1 MPKSKTVKVCR
12 FLFQTVAVVLV
23 LFALAV
29 SLIRGLLPQLPEARY
44 EVINYL
50 HEQYQVEVQIGKLS
64 AEWQAFGPAL
74 TVNNLVIPPQQKLP
88 VTIIANKVH
97 FKLDFWQTLLTL
109 SPKIETV
116 NFDGIHVALN
126 VDELSTGNAE
136 PASSTN
142 LDWLYALLLEQL
154 EYFSISD
161 GTLQLLS
168 STHDFRPIF
177 ISNFIW
183 HNSPELHQGK
193 GFMHLDSEASAKELL
208 ALRVDLE
215 GDGYNPDEL
224 VGQIYLSAKSL
235 DLGEWASRQHDPLLK
250 LDNIEFEGVVN
261 LKAWL
266 GIEYR
271 TINTGLLTFEPS
283 WLQWNTSG
291 QHQKFAINGGA
302 LKWQPNNNGWQVSSH
317 DLDFST
323 NGVPWP
329 ELNLSLK
336 TNYSDLS
343 VSINKIAPEVLTPLL
358 PLIPKMGEK
367 GVEKWRAL
375 SPKGVIGPLQL
386 LKEPGKPFLLKT
398 AVKQLE
404 WSAMDNIP
412 GTSPIDFN
420 ISWANGLLNAEFP
433 EQDYLL
439 DFQDGFEA
447 PLALKGDAF
456 QVQYSVEKSRLTLPN
471 VHFNNPDID
480 IAASMQLDMD
490 KDAHLAL
497 SANVAISDVDNAGR
511 YFPLHTMSDNL
522 VSYLNNSLL
531 KGSIPDANIVWHGQ
545 LNQFPYQDQS
555 GIFQAGFNLKDGAF
569 LFQPDWPAV
578 DDLSLYALFENAA
591 MDILVNKGN
600 LLSVPAD
607 GAHVY
612 IPFMGKETTLKVE
625 AKVGADADD
634 AKEVIDNSPL
644 KNSISPTL
652 NVVQISGDIVSE
664 LDLTIPL
671 YEGGKADNK
680 GIITFN
686 DNAVYVSTPG
696 LNLEKVTG
704 NVAFNNAEVSGEQ
717 INANLF
723 EQPLTFGF
731 ATEPTNTGD
740 LALTVDLAGQWDL
753 DTLPDYI
760 DNPLSEYYSGDMA
773 WDGALTMIFDPTGYR
788 LQVQVNSD
796 LVGTSLSL
804 PAPFAKDIEQPK
816 ALRAE
821 LVGDNKQS
829 SLSIKLG
836 KEAEFWGGFNEDT
849 GDHLAHYDLLLG
861 RHFKL
866 GDQLVKDQGHIQID
880 LPEAELTEWLP
891 IISKFT
897 DKVNSSI
904 DALPE
909 KNVKDNATAP
919 ADTIVHTQS
928 IAPTDMIMAA
938 QQSSVIQNESTGN
951 KVEIAKESEALVDHT
966 AKEALTKNIAA
977 NTESLTVKD
986 LNVKDSAIIGP
997 AIKNKVVDDSLSDK
1011 VSFFPALTLIDAR
1024 IGSLNILS
1032 QEFENLTFTAKPLK
1046 HVWRFDIASEQ
1057 LEGHIDFYPS
1067 WREQGLKIVASKLH
1081 LAPVI
1086 KAPEEAQYSPD
1097 NLLDNLPPLA
1107 VDVDDFGL
1115 YDTQLGHL
1123 VLQGIPYENGYR
1135 FQTLTMTRPIVSL
1148 QASGDWTF
1156 AEGTS
1161 LTKFDVNIKAS
1172 KFDALSEA
1180 LAINPGL
1187 KEAPVDMVGEFSWE
1201 GAPYAFSLET
1211 LNGKLRFDL
1220 GKGYLSE
1227 ISDKGARIFSLFS
1240 LDSLVRKLSLDF
1252 SDVFG
1257 KGLYFDSFGGSLD
1270 IDNGVVKTTDTEM
1283 DAIAGNMK
1291 VRGYT
1296 DLTTQ
1301 SLNYD
1306 IRFIPQLASSVPTVV
1321 LLSTSAWTL
1330 GLGAFAL
1337 TKVLEPVIEVI
1348 SEIRFR
1354 LGGTMTDPQLEE
1366 LERKSKEIEIPE
1378 SILPRTEQ
1386 PVEET
1391 DATQVTSATTQVTG
1405 TAITASD
1412 ETAINTQID
1421 TETSAPSEAQVEEV
1435 LNESIEQSIEQSIE
1449 AKSETNNSIKLDAE
1463 TAITTNSD
1471 TNVISFIDY
1480 KQGDRF
1486 QSISQ
1491 GGSHANQ
1498 FTAMS
1503 EQQRCSSQSGIYR
1516 LAA

>member
-1 MPKSKTVKVCR
+1 M
-12 FLFQTVAVVLV
+12 FQTVAVVLV

-44 EVINYL
+44 EVIDYL

-74 TVNNLVIPPQQKLP
+74 TVNNLVIPPQQNLP
-88 VTIIANKVH
+88 VTIIASQVH

-116 NFDGIHVALN
+116 KFDGIHVALN
-126 VDELSTGNAE
+126 VDELSTSSSE

-142 LDWLYALLLEQL
+142 VDWLYALLLEQL

-168 STHDFRPIF
+168 SNHDFRPIF

-183 HNSPELHQGK
+183 HNRPELHQGK
-193 GFMHLDSEASAKELL
+193 GFLHLDSETSAKELL

-215 GDGYNPDEL
+215 GSGYNPDEL
-224 VGQIYLSAKSL
+224 VGQIYLSAESL

-283 WLQWNTSG
+283 WLQWNTLG
-291 QHQKFAINGGA
+291 ENQIFEINGGA
-302 LKWQPNNNGWQVSSH
+302 LKWQPNDNGWQISSH

-323 NGVPWP
+323 NGVSWP

-343 VSINKIAPEVLTPLL
+343 VSINEIAPEVLTPLL

-375 SPKGVIGPLQL
+375 SPQGVIGPLQL
-386 LKEPGKPFLLKT
+386 LKEQGKPVLLKT
-398 AVKQLE
+398 AVKQLQ
-404 WSAMDNIP
+404 WSATDNIP

-420 ISWANGLLNAEFP
+420 LSWANGLLNAEFP
-433 EQDYLL
+433 EQDYEL
-439 DFQDGFEA
+439 DFQGGFEA

-456 QVQYSVEKSRLTLPN
+456 QVQYSIEKSRLTLPN

-480 IAASMQLDMD
+480 IAASMQLDMEQ
-490 KDAHLAL
+490 DAHLAL
-497 SANVAISDVDNAGR
+497 SANVAIADVVNAGR

-531 KGSIPDANIVWHGQ
+531 KGEIPDANIVWHGQ
-545 LNQFPYQDQS
+545 LNQFPYQDNS
-555 GIFQAGFNLKDGAF
+555 GVFQAGFNLNDGAF

-591 MDILVNKGN
+591 MDIVVNKGN
-600 LLSVPAD
+600 LLSVSAD

-612 IPFMGKETTLKVE
+612 IPFMGKETTLRVE

-634 AKEVIDNSPL
+634 AKDVIDNSPL

-671 YEGGKADNK
+671 YEGGKSDNK
-680 GIITFN
+680 GVITFN

-704 NVAFNNAEVSGEQ
+704 NVEFNNAEVSGEQ

-723 EQPLTFGF
+723 EQPLTFDF

-753 DTLPDYI
+753 GTLPDYI

-773 WDGALTMIFDPTGYR
+773 WDGAVTMIFDPTGYR

-796 LVGTSLSL
+796 LVGTTLSL
-804 PAPFAKDIEQPK
+804 PAPFTKEFEQSK

-836 KEAEFWGGFNEDT
+836 KDAEFWGGFNEDT
-849 GDHLAHYDLLLG
+849 GEHLDHYDLLLG

-880 LPEAELTEWLP
+880 LPEAELTQWLP

-909 KNVKDNATAP
+909 KNEKDNNATAP
-919 ADTIVHTQS
+919 AD
-928 IAPTDMIMAA
+928 MIMAE
-938 QQSSVIQNESTGN
+938 QEPSVITNESTKN
-951 KVEIAKESEALVDHT
+951 KVEIAKESEALIDKT
-966 AKEALTKNIAA
+966 AKEAVTEVIAA
-977 NTESLTVKD
+977 NL
-986 LNVKDSAIIGP
+986 
-997 AIKNKVVDDSLSDK
+997 DDATNDR
-1011 VSFFPALTLIDAR
+1011 VSFFPPLTLIDAR

-1032 QEFENLTFTAKPLK
+1032 QEFEDLTFTAKPLE

-1057 LEGHIDFYPS
+1057 LDGHIDFYPS

-1081 LAPVI
+1081 LAPKV
-1086 KAPEEAQYSPD
+1086 KAPEEAEYSPD

-1115 YDTQLGHL
+1115 YDTRLGHL

-1156 AEGTS
+1156 AEGKN
-1161 LTKFDVNIKAS
+1161 LTKFDVDIKAS

-1180 LAINPGL
+1180 LGINPGL
-1187 KEAPVDMVGEFSWE
+1187 KDAPVDMVGEFSWE

-1354 LGGTMTDPQLEE
+1354 LGGTMTDPQLDE

-1391 DATQVTSATTQVTG
+1391 DAATQVTSTATQMTIAGIT
-1405 TAITASD
+1405 TAD
-1412 ETAINTQID
+1412 ETAIDTEHDTQAN
-1421 TETSAPSEAQVEEV
+1421 TETSTPNEAQVKEV
-1435 LNESIEQSIEQSIE
+1435 LKENIEQTIE
-1449 AKSETNNSIKLDAE
+1449 AKDETNHSIKLDAE
-1463 TAITTNSD
+1463 TTTAITTSSSSNS
-1471 TNVISFIDY
+1471 NVISFIDY
-1480 KQGDRF
+1480 KQGARF
-1486 QSISQ
+1486 KSLSQ

-1503 EQQRCSSQSGIYR
+1503 EQQGCSSQSGIYR
-1516 LAA
+1516 LSA